1 LVLVLEPVLALGLVP
16 ELARVRELGL
26 VLVLELVLGL
36 VPELARELVPELAR
50 VREPGLVLALEPGLA
65 RVRELGLVLALEP
78 GLARVLAAQEEELGV
93 EAVDCSALVGA
104 ILNIHP
110 HSMVKK
116 VALVF
121 KLRWMKTAMWM
132 MQKLQEKEAAAAK
145 SMKMR

>member
-1 LVLVLEPVLALGLVP
+1 LVRVLARARVLELEPG
-16 ELARVRELGL
+16 LARVLELGL

-36 VPELARELVPELAR
+36 ARELALAREL
-50 VREPGLVLALEPGLA
+50 EPGLV
-65 RVRELGLVLALEP
+65 
-78 GLARVLAAQEEELGV
+78 RVLELAAEEEELGV

-121 KLRWMKTAMWM
+121 KLRWMKAAMWM
-132 MQKLQEKEAAAAK
+132 GQKLQEKEAAAN
-145 SMKMR
+145 SMKLR